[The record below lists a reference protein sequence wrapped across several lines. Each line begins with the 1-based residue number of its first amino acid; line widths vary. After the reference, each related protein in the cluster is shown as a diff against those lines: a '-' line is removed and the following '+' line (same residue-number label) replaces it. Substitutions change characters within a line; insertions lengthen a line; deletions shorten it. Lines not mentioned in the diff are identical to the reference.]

1 MTVGERIRQ
10 LRIQNAYNQVDL
22 AAKINVSKQTLY
34 KYEHGII
41 NNIPADKIERIAEI
55 LNTTP
60 SYLMG
65 WDETIDNSK
74 ASLGDKVKKRRLELG
89 LTQEEL
95 AKRMGYS
102 SRVSI
107 NKIEN
112 GRQVSQKIIIRLA
125 KALNVPVTY
134 LMDLD
139 VSVEMF
145 GKKINDK
152 EIYKLCL
159 ELFGWNIVL
168 DIKLN
173 SYTLSNGNVSFKMSA
188 DEFERMMDHSKNDLN
203 QYILDLINEKS
214 K

>member
-1 MTVGERIRQ
+1 M
-10 LRIQNAYNQVDL
+10 N
-22 AAKINVSKQTLY
+22 
-34 KYEHGII
+34 
-41 NNIPADKIERIAEI
+41 
-55 LNTTP
+55 
-60 SYLMG
+60 
-65 WDETIDNSK
+65 
-74 ASLGDKVKKRRLELG
+74 LGDKVKKRRLELG

-125 KALNVPVTY
+125 KALNLPATY

-139 VSVEMF
+139 ESSNFVFRDM
-145 GKKINDK
+145 NDK
-152 EIYKLCL
+152 DAFRAYLKSLNWDASLSGGEDEFIGEDENGNPMYTQ
-159 ELFGWNIVL
+159 L
-168 DIKLN
+168 DV
-173 SYTLSNGNVSFKMSA
+173 YTLSNGNVSFKMSA

-203 QYILDLINEKS
+203 QYILNLINEKS